1 LEAELTGGA
10 VGGMGMPAK
19 TAGSGIGKLGGGIG
33 AIISR
38 PLNIG
43 SCGGCEGKAVVA
55 AAVVAGAAELP
66 GGFQG
71 DLFGV
76 EAPDRLNLSPVP
88 KMGTCAATGV
98 GEVMVDGGDEMS
110 ELTSLG
116 GGAYA
121 PENGGDGLGDVRAA
135 PNWL

>member
-1 LEAELTGGA
+1 MIGGA
-10 VGGMGMPAK
+10 VGGIGIPAK
-19 TAGSGIGKLGGGIG
+19 TAGSGIGKLGGGSG

-43 SCGGCEGKAVVA
+43 SGGCWEGKADVVA
-55 AAVVAGAAELP
+55 AAAVVELP
-66 GGFQG
+66 FGFQG

-88 KMGTCAATGV
+88 KIGTCAATGV

-116 GGAYA
+116 GGANA
-121 PENGGDGLGDVRAA
+121 PENGGEGLGDVRV